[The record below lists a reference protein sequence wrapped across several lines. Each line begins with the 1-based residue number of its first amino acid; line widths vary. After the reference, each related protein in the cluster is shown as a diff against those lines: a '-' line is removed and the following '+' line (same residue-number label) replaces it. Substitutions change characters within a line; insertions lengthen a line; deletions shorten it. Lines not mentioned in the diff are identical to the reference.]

1 MNLHEYQGKLLF
13 AEYNLP
19 VSKGKVIF
27 DAKDAI
33 DACDEIGGDKWVVK
47 AQVHAGGRGKSGG
60 VQLIDNPEQAIEF
73 AQKWLGNRLITYQ
86 TDAVGQIVN
95 SILIEEC
102 TDIAQELYLSAVIDR
117 DTQKIVFIGSS
128 EGGVNIEEVAKN
140 SPEKIIY
147 QGVDLDDKDFSQH
160 AENIGKVLKLNP
172 DQQNQFSPMLDN
184 LVRLF
189 VEKDL
194 SLLEIN
200 PLVITKNGDLHC
212 LDAKI
217 NIDSNALFRQPE
229 LMEMHDESQEDP
241 QEAEA
246 AKHDLSYVS
255 LDGNIGCMVNGAGLA
270 MGTMD
275 TIKFFGGNPAN
286 FLDVGGTATQER
298 VAKAFKIILKD
309 PEVKV
314 VLVNIFGGIVRCDL
328 IAEGIVA
335 AIKFFGGNPANFLD
349 VGGTA
354 TQERVA
360 KAFKIILKDPEVKVV
375 LVNIFG
381 GIVRCDLIAEGIVA
395 AIKEVGIEV
404 PVVVRLEGNNA
415 EIGAK
420 ILEESDI
427 KVESINDLGSAAKK
441 SVELAK

>member
-1 MNLHEYQGKLLF
+1 MNLHEYQGKSLF
-13 AEYNLP
+13 AAYNLP

-27 DAKDAI
+27 SAEDAI
-33 DACDEIGGDKWVVK
+33 AACNEIGGKKWVVK

-60 VQLIDNPEQAIEF
+60 VELIESTEAAQDF
-73 AQKWLGNRLITYQ
+73 AKKWLGNRLVTYQ
-86 TDAVGQIVN
+86 TDSKGQIVN
-95 SILIEEC
+95 SILIESC
-102 TDIAQELYLSAVIDR
+102 SDIAKELYLSAVIDR
-117 DTQKIVFIGSS
+117 DSQKIVFIGSS
-128 EGGVNIEEVAKN
+128 EGGVNIEEVAQS

-147 QGVDLDDKDFSQH
+147 QGIDLDDKDLSNH
-160 AENIGKVLKLNP
+160 AISIGNVLKLNIE
-172 DQQNQFSPMLDN
+172 QQKQFTPMLDN

-200 PLVITKNGDLHC
+200 PLVITQNGDLHC

-309 PEVKV
+309 PEV
-314 VLVNIFGGIVRCDL
+314 R
-328 IAEGIVA
+328 
-335 AIKFFGGNPANFLD
+335 
-349 VGGTA
+349 
-354 TQERVA
+354 
-360 KAFKIILKDPEVKVV
+360 VV

-395 AIKEVGIEV
+395 AIKEVGINV

-427 KVESINDLGSAAKK
+427 KVESINDLASAAKK
-441 SVELAK
+441 SVELSK

>member
-13 AEYNLP
+13 AKYNLP

-27 DAKDAI
+27 DAQDAE
-33 DACDEIGGDKWVVK
+33 DACNEIGGSKWVVK

-60 VQLIDNPEQAIEF
+60 VELIDSAKSATRF
-73 AQKWLGNRLITYQ
+73 AEKWLGNRLVTYQ
-86 TDAVGQIVN
+86 TDKKGQLVN

-102 TDIAQELYLSAVIDR
+102 TSILKELYLSALVDR
-117 DTQKIVFIGSS
+117 DSQKIVFIGSS
-128 EGGVNIEEVAKN
+128 EGGVNIEDVAKN

-147 QGVDLDDKDFSQH
+147 QGIDIDNSNTQEEALS
-160 AENIGKVLKLNP
+160 ISKVLGLN
-172 DQQNQFSPMLDN
+172 DIQTKQLIPMIEN
-184 LVRLF
+184 LLRLF
-189 VEKDL
+189 IEKDL
-194 SLLEIN
+194 CLLEIN
-200 PLVITKNGDLHC
+200 PLVINENGDLKC

-217 NIDSNALFRQPE
+217 NVDSNALFRQPE
-229 LMEMHDESQEDP
+229 LQDMHDETQEDP

-246 AKHDLSYVS
+246 AKSDLSYVS

-309 PEVKV
+309 KEVKV

-328 IAEGIVA
+328 IAEGVVA
-335 AIKFFGGNPANFLD
+335 AMK
-349 VGGTA
+349 
-354 TQERVA
+354 
-360 KAFKIILKDPEVKVV
+360 EVKI
-375 LVNIFG
+375 NI
-381 GIVRCDLIAEGIVA
+381 
-395 AIKEVGIEV
+395 

-415 EIGAK
+415 DLGAQ
-420 ILEESDI
+420 ILSKANI
-427 KVESINDLGSAAKK
+427 AIYSINNLYDAANKA
-441 SVELAK
+441 VELAK

>member
-1 MNLHEYQGKLLF
+1 MNLHEYQGKALF

-19 VSKGKVIF
+19 VSKGKIIFKAEDVIE
-27 DAKDAI
+27 
-33 DACDEIGGDKWVVK
+33 ACNEIGGSKWVVK
-47 AQVHAGGRGKSGG
+47 AQVHAGGRGKAGG
-60 VQLIDNPEQAIEF
+60 VKLIDDPNEGVKF
-73 AQKWLGNRLITYQ
+73 ANKWLGKNLITYQ
-86 TDAVGQIVN
+86 TDKYGQPVN

-102 TDIAQELYLSAVIDR
+102 TEIVKELYLSAVIDR
-117 DTQKIVFIGSS
+117 ESQKIVFIGSC

-147 QGVDLDDKDFSQH
+147 QGVTYGDKSLPED
-160 AENIGKVLKLNP
+160 ATNIAKVLKLDEKQT
-172 DQQNQFSPMLDN
+172 DQFLPIIEN
-184 LVRLF
+184 LLRLF
-189 VEKDL
+189 IEKDL

-200 PLVITKNGDLHC
+200 PLVINEKGDLHC

-217 NIDSNALFRQPE
+217 NIDSNALYRQPE
-229 LMEMHDESQEDP
+229 LQDMYDESQEDP

-246 AKHDLSYVS
+246 AKSDLSYVS

-328 IAEGIVA
+328 IAEGI
-335 AIKFFGGNPANFLD
+335 I
-349 VGGTA
+349 
-354 TQERVA
+354 
-360 KAFKIILKDPEVKVV
+360 
-375 LVNIFG
+375 
-381 GIVRCDLIAEGIVA
+381 A
-395 AIKEVGIEV
+395 AIKEVDINI

-415 EIGAK
+415 EKGSK
-420 ILEESDI
+420 ILSKANI
-427 KVESINDLGSAAKK
+427 KIESINNLSHAAKK
-441 SVELAK
+441 AVELAK